1 MFDDFLRVALL
12 MLQVLHIFILGLALL
27 MLYRYYNG
35 EEYALKAATLVGLVS
50 VPFALMLFGIMY
62 NKGEVD
68 TFFYVVCIFGGL
80 FPPALYFRDYWK
92 KR

>member
-27 MLYRYYNG
+27 MLYRYHNG
-35 EEYALKAATLVGLVS
+35 EEYALKAAALVGLVS

-68 TFFYVVCIFGGL
+68 TFFYVACISAGL

-92 KR
+92 R

>member
-12 MLQVLHIFILGLALL
+12 MLQVLHMAILGFSLL
-27 MLYRYYNG
+27 LLYRYRNG
-35 EEYALKAATLVGLVS
+35 EEYSLKAATLVGLVS

-62 NKGEVD
+62 SKGDSDV
-68 TFFYVVCIFGGL
+68 FFYCICTFVGL
-80 FPPALYFRDYWK
+80 FPASLQLRNYWK